1 MATGALDPKRQAHE
15 MIDRLS
21 ADQVYAVVGLFT
33 TMLDPVDRAI
43 ANAPFEDELIGDA
56 EERAVAASKA
66 WLAEHPGEGT
76 SLEELMAE
84 FDLPSETLEQHR
96 GAA

>member
-21 ADQVYAVVGLFT
+21 ADQVSAVVGLLT

-43 ANAPFEDELIGDA
+43 ASRSAKKKNAPSQPPRRGLQSILA
-56 EERAVAASKA
+56 RA
-66 WLAEHPGEGT
+66 P
-76 SLEELMAE
+76 
-84 FDLPSETLEQHR
+84 R
-96 GAA
+96 

>member
-1 MATGALDPKRQAHE
+1 MANGALDTKRQAHE

-21 ADQVYAVVGLFT
+21 ADQVSAVVGLFA
-33 TMLDPVDRAI
+33 TMLDPVDRTI
-43 ANAPFEDELIGDA
+43 ANAPFEDEPISDE
-56 EERAVAASKA
+56 EERAVAVSKA

-76 SLEELMAE
+76 SLQELMAE
-84 FDLPSETLEQHR
+84 FDLSSETLEKQP